1 MKMLLT
7 SGGIKNHAIVKALT
21 HLVGKDLQEASML
34 FVPTA
39 ANTDDGDKSWL
50 VQNIVEFQHCEFKSF
65 DMVDIAGVAP
75 EVWKKRFENVDII
88 CFGGGNE
95 KYLAKIFEELGMKE
109 FLATLP
115 ENKVYMG
122 VSAGSMVTGH
132 FMTNELYDLTY
143 SEEEFYGKVTNDPMK
158 LYNFCFLPHLN
169 SPYFGQMTKENLLAL
184 KDKFTCTL
192 YAVDEDTA
200 MTIEGAKMEM
210 VGGGECVTIIK

>member
-1 MKMLLT
+1 MLLT
-7 SGGIKNHAIVKALT
+7 SGGIKNHAIAKALA

-50 VQNIVEFQHCEFKSF
+50 VQNIVEFQQCEFKSI

-132 FMTNELYDLTY
+132 FMTDELYNLTDKIGKMLNGLITYLNNTDIKGERFKNRVNESTVLYGNKIDDNLAEIISNYY
-143 SEEEFYGKVTNDPMK
+143 S
-158 LYNFCFLPHLN
+158 LQAL
-169 SPYFGQMTKENLLAL
+169 SPDDSQL
-184 KDKFTCTL
+184 
-192 YAVDEDTA
+192 
-200 MTIEGAKMEM
+200 
-210 VGGGECVTIIK
+210 